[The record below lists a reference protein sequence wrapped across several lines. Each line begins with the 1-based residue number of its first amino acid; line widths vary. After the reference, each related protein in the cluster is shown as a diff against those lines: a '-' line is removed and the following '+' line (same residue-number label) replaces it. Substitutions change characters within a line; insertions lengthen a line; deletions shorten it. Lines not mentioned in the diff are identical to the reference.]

1 MSPVVRILTMHADGG
16 SRGNPGPAAYGVVV
30 RDGMTGEIL
39 AELADYLGVTTNNV
53 AEYTGVLEGLRWIR
67 EHIGDAQVNVHLDS
81 KLVVEQMSG
90 GWKIKQDH
98 LRRIALQVRDVLPFE
113 RVTYTWV
120 PREHNVDADRL
131 ANESLDAVGQGRSG
145 RISRTFEADAVST
158 TPAHVSALPRPAG
171 RPGLPGWH
179 DQGDPTVMT
188 WVRHGVTDHTVAKR
202 FSGSGGADLPL
213 SDLGRAQALAAGREI
228 AARGGADVVVTSPLL
243 RTRQTA
249 EQISDALG
257 LRRDAVVVIDDLRE
271 CAFGTWDGL
280 SFAEVMQADPE
291 GMARWLGDPYQAP
304 PGGESFA
311 DVHSRIEKALLR
323 ILAEFPGRRVVP
335 VAHVTPVKCA
345 VLHAIDGSLDALFR
359 IELPPASL
367 TTISWFPDGNVNVRG
382 IAETTHVRGLV

>member
-1 MSPVVRILTMHADGG
+1 MRLLTMHADGG
-16 SRGNPGPAAYGVVV
+16 ARGNPGPAAYGVVI
-30 RDGMTGEIL
+30 RDGLTGETL
-39 AELADYLGVTTNNV
+39 AELADHLGVATNNV
-53 AEYTGVLEGLRWIR
+53 AEYTGLLEGLRWIH
-67 EHIGDAQVNVHLDS
+67 EHIGDAQVSVHMDS

-98 LRRIALQVRDVLPFE
+98 LRQIALQVRDVMPYD

-120 PREHNVDADRL
+120 PREQNAHADRL
-131 ANESLDAVGQGRSG
+131 ANESLDAVAQGKPG
-145 RISRTFEADAVST
+145 RIVRTFEAGHLDTTSSSSST
-158 TPAHVSALPRPAG
+158 GLPRPTG

-179 DQGDPTVMT
+179 DQGEPTVMT

-202 FSGSGGADLPL
+202 FSGSGGVDLPL
-213 SDLGRAQALAAGREI
+213 SDLGRAQALAAGHEI

-249 EQISDALG
+249 EHISDALG
-257 LRRDAVVVIDDLRE
+257 LSRADVVVIDDLRE
-271 CAFGTWDGL
+271 CAFGSWDGL
-280 SFAEVMQADPE
+280 SFAEVMESDPE
-291 GMARWLGDPYQAP
+291 GMARWLGDPHQAP

-311 DVHSRIEKALLR
+311 DVHARIERALLL

-345 VLHAIDGSLDALFR
+345 FLHAIEGSLDALFR

-382 IAETTHVRGLV
+382 IAETTHLRGIA

>member
-1 MSPVVRILTMHADGG
+1 MRMLTMHADGG
-16 SRGNPGPAAYGVVV
+16 ARGNPGPAAYGVVIQ
-30 RDGMTGEIL
+30 DGLTGETL
-39 AELADYLGVTTNNV
+39 AELADYLGETTNNV
-53 AEYTGVLEGLRWIR
+53 AEYTGLLEGLRWIH
-67 EHIGDAQVNVHLDS
+67 EHVGDAQVSVHMDS

-98 LRRIALQVRDVLPFE
+98 LRQIALQVRDVMPYN
-113 RVTYTWV
+113 RVSYTWI
-120 PREHNVDADRL
+120 PREQNAHADRL
-131 ANESLDAVGQGRSG
+131 ANESLDAVAQGATG
-145 RISRTFEADAVST
+145 RIMRTFEAGGLDS
-158 TPAHVSALPRPAG
+158 TPASSSTGLPRPSG

-249 EQISDALG
+249 DHISDALG
-257 LRRDAVVVIDDLRE
+257 LPRANVVVIDDLRE
-271 CAFGTWDGL
+271 CAFGSWDGL
-280 SFAEVMQADPE
+280 SFAEVMDKDPE

-311 DVHSRIEKALLR
+311 DVHARIEKALLL
-323 ILAEFPGRRVVP
+323 ILAQFPGRRVVP

-345 VLHAIDGSLDALFR
+345 FLHAIEGSLDALFR
-359 IELPPASL
+359 MELPPASL

-382 IAETTHVRGLV
+382 IAETTHLRGIV